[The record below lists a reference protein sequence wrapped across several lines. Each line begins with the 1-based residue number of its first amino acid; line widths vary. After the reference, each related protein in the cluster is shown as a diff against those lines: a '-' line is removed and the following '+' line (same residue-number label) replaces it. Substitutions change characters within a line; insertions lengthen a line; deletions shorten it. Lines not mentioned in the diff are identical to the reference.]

1 MTRSLHPTAKDS
13 SLIAEGENSH
23 DKNPDVS
30 EGTKKADIKKSSST
44 NNKEGKKNKNS
55 VIRLQKRH
63 IHVHW
68 QRSK

>member
-30 EGTKKADIKKSSST
+30 EGTKKADINKSSST
-44 NNKEGKKNKNS
+44 NNNEDKKNKNS
-55 VIRLQKRH
+55 VIR
-63 IHVHW
+63 
-68 QRSK
+68 